1 MRIHRLEMQAF
12 GPFAERQIVDFDE
25 LGAQGLFLLNGP
37 TGAGK
42 TSVLDAVCFAL
53 YGSVPGARQAAR
65 KLRSDHAAPGTPP
78 EVVLDFSAGPRRF
91 EVVRSPQWERPAKR
105 AGSSTG
111 TVTEQARTLLR
122 ELVHGEWVQKT
133 TRNDEA
139 AAEIQ
144 DLLGMSCEQF
154 TRVVMLPQG
163 DFAAFLRADATSRAE
178 LLQRLFGTWRFEEIE
193 RQLRDQTAAAQSEL
207 AAAQSGTDLILAQV
221 RIEASRSLRLLA
233 DEDAVLAGAGEQS
246 TGGGAGPAF
255 PAEPDGDPAAWLQT
269 IRTAVA
275 DRLAAFRTG
284 QVQRRNEL
292 SQAEARLHRLQSRRA
307 RGLALLQ
314 LETDEREL
322 SVRQAAS
329 LPLRRAL
336 AAHARAEGL
345 AGYLAACDSAGRSG
359 EKAAADAGSALA
371 ALAEAAG
378 AAGMAPLVPASCR
391 EPVAGSWPAAQE
403 LDGLETAT
411 ASELGAAEAALA
423 DAERLAGLERGLD
436 KDRALEVE
444 LRAEAAQQHA
454 AAAQLRTEQC
464 SLRAALPELRTTAAG
479 AASARDRMDQAD
491 HLMTVIA
498 GYAKAQAAAADSAEA
513 AAAARQQYQDR
524 RGRWQDLLQLRLDQA
539 AAELAAS
546 LAAGEACPVCGS
558 CEHPDPAPLPENGKF
573 VAREEETAARSSSEA
588 AEKRWEEARAAA
600 AADAAAAAAL
610 QAQGGDADSA
620 DALRA
625 RGSAEAELRQAE
637 TAASELAAAEAR
649 LQTLEQEI
657 EGLGGAESK
666 LLQDA
671 ALAEARVR
679 TATEEITALRSRSA
693 DLRKGAATL
702 QDRVASLR
710 TLRTLCSAARSALQA
725 VAYAE
730 DSLATSRQALDEAL
744 EGTGFLNADEA
755 RDALL
760 PAPGAEQ
767 IRSTLDALDADAAR
781 LAMRRESEDAA
792 AAQDDSGAPAP
803 MPDEED
809 IAEAAEAADSARKA
823 VADGGIQAGLLEGS
837 AATLQELAGQLAAA
851 AEAMRPLRSRFE
863 LLQSVTDTAR
873 GNGENDYRMALS
885 TYVLAARLEQVAAAA
900 TERLAAMTA
909 GRYSLVHDDSRSG
922 NRKAGLGLH
931 VIDAW
936 TGVRR
941 DTSTLSGGESF
952 MASLALA
959 LGLADVVQQESGGT
973 SMETLFVDEGF
984 GSLDDEALEQVMD
997 ALEGLRDGG
1006 RVVGLVSHV
1015 AEMKQRIGAQLQ
1027 ITRGRNGS
1035 SIRFRDADAL
1045 TA

>member
-1 MRIHRLEMQAF
+1 MRIHRLEIQAF
-12 GPFAERQIVDFDE
+12 GPFAERQVVDFDE

-42 TSVLDAVCFAL
+42 TSVLDAICFAL

-65 KLRSDHAAPGTPP
+65 KLRSDHAAPGTAP

-105 AGSSTG
+105 AGSTKG

-139 AAEIQ
+139 ATEIQ
-144 DLLGMSCEQF
+144 DLLGMSSEQF

-163 DFAAFLRADATSRAE
+163 DFAAFLRADATSRAD

-193 RQLRDQTAAAQSEL
+193 RQLKEQTADAQTELAQAQSSAEL
-207 AAAQSGTDLILAQV
+207 IVAQVQSEAARCIRLLTGGAQSGTGD
-221 RIEASRSLRLLA
+221 EASTEVS
-233 DEDAVLAGAGEQS
+233 D
-246 TGGGAGPAF
+246 PAF
-255 PAEPDGDPAAWLQT
+255 PAEPDEDPAAWLAA
-269 IRTAVA
+269 IRTAVG
-275 DRLAAFRTG
+275 DRLTTVRTG
-284 QVQRRNEL
+284 QEHRKNEL
-292 SQAEARLHRLQSRRA
+292 SLAEATVHKLQARRA

-314 LETDEREL
+314 LEAEEREL
-322 SVRQAAS
+322 AARQAAS
-329 LPLRRAL
+329 APQREAL
-336 AAHARAEGL
+336 AAHTRAEGL
-345 AGYLAACDSAGRSG
+345 AGYLAACDSAGRAM

-371 ALAEAAG
+371 GLAEAAG
-378 AAGMAPLVPASCR
+378 AAGLGSLVPGSGT
-391 EPVAGSWPAAQE
+391 EPGALPWPGPGE
-403 LDGLETAT
+403 LEGLETAT
-411 ASELGAAEAALA
+411 ASDLSAAEAALA
-423 DAERLAGLERGLD
+423 DADRLAGLERELE

-444 LRAEAAQQHA
+444 LRDKAAQHHA
-454 AAAQLRTEQC
+454 AAAQLRTEQAG
-464 SLRAALPELRTTAAG
+464 LRAALPDLRARAAG
-479 AASARDRMDQAD
+479 TESARNRVEQAEQ
-491 HLMTVIA
+491 LISVIA
-498 GYAKAQAAAADSAEA
+498 EYAKAQTAAATSAEA
-513 AAAARQQYQDR
+513 AATARQDYQDR
-524 RGRWQDLLQLRLDQA
+524 RGAWQDLLQLRLDQA

-546 LAAGEACPVCGS
+546 LEPGGACPVCGS
-558 CEHPDPAPLPENGKF
+558 CEHPAPAPLPHNGKF
-573 VAREEETAARSSSEA
+573 VGREEETAARTSSEA
-588 AEKRWEEARAAA
+588 AEKFWEDARAAA

-610 QAQGGDADSA
+610 QVQGGDGDPA
-620 DALRA
+620 DALQA
-625 RGSAEAELRQAE
+625 RE
-637 TAASELAAAEAR
+637 TAAAQLARAEAAAAEQAAIEAR
-649 LQTLEQEI
+649 LQALEVE
-657 EGLGGAESK
+657 LDSLSGAESN
-666 LLQDA
+666 LLQEA
-671 ALAEARVR
+671 ALAQARLRAATAEA
-679 TATEEITALRSRSA
+679 AALRSRSA
-693 DLRKGAATL
+693 DLTKGAASL
-702 QDRVASLR
+702 QERVDSLR
-710 TLRTLCSAARSALQA
+710 AVRRLCGAARSALQA

-730 DSLATSRQALDEAL
+730 NSHQTSRQALDDAL
-744 EGTGFLNADEA
+744 DGTGFPDADSA
-755 RDALL
+755 RAALL
-760 PAPGAEQ
+760 PAAEAERL
-767 IRSTLDALDADAAR
+767 RSALDALDADAAR
-781 LAMRRESEDAA
+781 VAMRRESEDAA
-792 AAQDDSGAPAP
+792 ASLDSGGDPAQ

-809 IAEAAEAADSARKA
+809 LAEAAEAADAARKA
-823 VADGGIQAGLLEGS
+823 VSDGGIQTGLLEGS
-837 AATLQELAGQLAAA
+837 AATLQELAGKLADAT
-851 AEAMRPLRSRFE
+851 EAVRPLHRRFE

-873 GNGENDYRMALS
+873 GNGDNNYRMALS

-984 GSLDDEALEQVMD
+984 GSLDEEALEQVMD

-1035 SIRFRDADAL
+1035 SIRFRAADAL
-1045 TA
+1045 PA